1 MAASSGAAP
10 AITPDSATNPPAFL
24 PSPPFTLR
32 GREWVL
38 PSPRFTQQGQG
49 ARCHHSVLR
58 NRQRPSI
65 AATRIHATR
74 TSQPAHPRA
83 QKSRAPKRERGFPGR
98 KAGRQRAPTGYTRD
112 ARGFLPPPAATRGTS
127 REPGPW
133 WCRRPGPR
141 PRSCRRRWRPYGRR
155 SRPGSP
161 SCARR

>member
-1 MAASSGAAP
+1 MAASRGAAP
-10 AITPDSATNPPAFL
+10 AITPDSATNPPSLL
-24 PSPPFTLR
+24 PSPPFTQH
-32 GREWVL
+32 GR
-38 PSPRFTQQGQG
+38 SGH
-49 ARCHHSVLR
+49 CHQPGLR
-58 NRQRPSI
+58 NATGPCYHPPVYATPPATAPLSPPPRHRPHPARRK
-65 AATRIHATR
+65 AAPPNGNA
-74 TSQPAHPRA
+74 A
-83 QKSRAPKRERGFPGR
+83 FPGR
-98 KAGRQRAPTGYTRD
+98 KAGRQRAPTGYARD